1 VQSLH
6 LSDALQLRCYGV
18 PTHLY
23 LIRLH
28 LSDALQLRCY
38 LELAARCYTILRC
51 IYPMHCNYVATPSI
65 KRFGIEEDQ
74 GRFSRTSQICALRCV
89 TLDTMPSL
97 SPSKSF
103 PYAFREPPGIL
114 PEPQVRGKSV
124 QIIYSGR
131 IIVQKKP
138 ATNAT
143 LHRRALAIHPP

>member
-1 VQSLH
+1 MHCNYVATPEAFAQHRSC
-6 LSDALQLRCYGV
+6 S
-18 PTHLY
+18 
-23 LIRLH
+23 
-28 LSDALQLRCY
+28 S
-38 LELAARCYTILRC
+38 C

-124 QIIYSGR
+124 QIIG
-131 IIVQKKP
+131 
-138 ATNAT
+138 
-143 LHRRALAIHPP
+143 